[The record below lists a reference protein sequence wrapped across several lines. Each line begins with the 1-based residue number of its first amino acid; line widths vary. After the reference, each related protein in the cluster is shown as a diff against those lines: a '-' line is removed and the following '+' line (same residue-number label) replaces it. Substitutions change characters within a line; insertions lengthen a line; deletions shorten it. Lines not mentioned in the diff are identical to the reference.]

1 MVKKLTLKL
10 FENLKDEYILIDM
23 FATWCGPCKM
33 MAPFLE
39 EVSEEAELNHVK
51 FYKVDVDEEGELAEA
66 FNISAVPTFIILKN
80 KQEIARRLGFIP
92 KAGLLSWIKESTK

>member
-1 MVKKLTLKL
+1 MVNKLTLKL
-10 FENLKDEYILIDM
+10 FENLKDEYIWIDM

-80 KQEIARRLGFIP
+80 KQ
-92 KAGLLSWIKESTK
+92 K